1 MVFLLFSSH
10 VCCTLLF
17 LSLSVFGLLYVLR
30 HQFVFSCDFKINA
43 QLTLTL
49 ICDCMLS
56 DLHH

>member
-1 MVFLLFSSH
+1 M

-30 HQFVFSCDFKINA
+30 HRFVFSCDFKINA

>member
-10 VCCTLLF
+10 VCCTPLF

-30 HQFVFSCDFKINA
+30 HRFVFSCDFKINA

-49 ICDCMLS
+49 ICDCMVS